1 MAFPRVLLA
10 DDTPE
15 MLEQITLLLQE
26 KAEIVGMARNGRD
39 ALELAAF
46 ADIDVLILDISMPL
60 LNGIQVASRLK
71 QRGHTAKIVF
81 VTVHEDRDYI
91 EAAWSVGALG
101 YVLKSRLGS
110 DLIPALQEVL
120 AGRAFSSLLNVGTRE
135 AAGPFDNR
143 ALTALSKEVPREA

>member
-15 MLEQITLLLQE
+15 ILEEIKCLLE
-26 KAEIVGMARNGRD
+26 KQVEIVGLARNGRE

-46 ADIDVLILDISMPL
+46 SEIDVMILDISMPL

-71 QRGHTAKIVF
+71 ERGHTAKIVF

-91 EAAWSVGALG
+91 ETAWAVGALG
-101 YVLKSRLGS
+101 YVLKCRLGT

-120 AGRAFSSLLNVGTRE
+120 AGRAFSSSFNVGTCDPKV
-135 AAGPFDNR
+135 PFDN
-143 ALTALSKEVPREA
+143 TACKTLCLEGFEKP

>member
-15 MLEQITLLLQE
+15 MLQQIKHLLHGT
-26 KAEIVGMARNGRD
+26 AEIVGMARNGRE

-46 ADIDVLILDISMPL
+46 ADVDVLILDISMPL
-60 LNGIQVASRLK
+60 LNGIQVASMLRE
-71 QRGHTAKIVF
+71 RGHMAKIVF

-101 YVLKSRLGS
+101 YVLKSRLGT
-110 DLIPALQEVL
+110 DLIPALQEAA
-120 AGRAFSSLLNVGTRE
+120 AGRAFISSTNAGTLEGQAFFDDPACTVPHKNGLRE
-135 AAGPFDNR
+135 
-143 ALTALSKEVPREA
+143 T